1 MFLLQ
6 AVVVFL
12 LPVGVQFATCD
23 VAVVM
28 STPVP
33 PTTHIP
39 PSNLTTTRSQSDPG
53 LLNVLFTTGDLP

>member
-6 AVVVFL
+6 ATVVVFL

-33 PTTHIP
+33 P
-39 PSNLTTTRSQSDPG
+39 SNLTIYHPQTSPQHQLSK
-53 LLNVLFTTGDLP
+53 